1 MDSCDFSATIMF
13 CVCNQL
19 RNMGITSL
27 HLNAKYVH
35 SREYLIGTPGNVHN
49 YLILTYI
56 RHQVVSN
63 AGISNGDIVGQR
75 SGRNRLGQKMVLSE
89 CQPQLVSGK
98 PNISDRSIYLR
109 TNALPRTLAYL

>member
-1 MDSCDFSATIMF
+1 MT
-13 CVCNQL
+13 
-19 RNMGITSL
+19 
-27 HLNAKYVH
+27 
-35 SREYLIGTPGNVHN
+35 GTPGNVHN

-63 AGISNGDIVGQR
+63 AGIGNGDIVGQR
-75 SGRNRLGQKMVLSE
+75 SGRTRLGQKMVLSE